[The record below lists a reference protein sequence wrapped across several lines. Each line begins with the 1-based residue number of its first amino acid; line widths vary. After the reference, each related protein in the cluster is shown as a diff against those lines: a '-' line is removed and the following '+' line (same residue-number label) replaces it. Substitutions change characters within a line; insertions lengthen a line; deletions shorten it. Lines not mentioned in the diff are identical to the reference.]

1 MAPKLSQR
9 CRTPARAAVSKDRL
23 WGCRLGPSSHTVAWR
38 HCPHFKLY
46 FRIKLGLSHPEN
58 EFLDEVPSD
67 LLQAARDCRG
77 VQPAMTVTAEVFS
90 PPGGE
95 QTTGWGRLRAQDGM
109 LGLAE
114 SLLLQLHVSE
124 YLSRLK
130 CPCRVVELFTYAHLT
145 HLAL

>member
-1 MAPKLSQR
+1 M
-9 CRTPARAAVSKDRL
+9 
-23 WGCRLGPSSHTVAWR
+23 
-38 HCPHFKLY
+38 
-46 FRIKLGLSHPEN
+46 
-58 EFLDEVPSD
+58 
-67 LLQAARDCRG
+67 QAARDCRG

-90 PPGGE
+90 PPGGG